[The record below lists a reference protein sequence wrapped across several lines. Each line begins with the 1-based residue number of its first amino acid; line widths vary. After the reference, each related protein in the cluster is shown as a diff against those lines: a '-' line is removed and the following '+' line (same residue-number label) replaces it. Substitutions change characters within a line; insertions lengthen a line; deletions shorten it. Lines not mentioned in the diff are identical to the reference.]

1 MPKKKRKKAE
11 RQKCLLKLKDKGSL
25 MLSRWNNASTRMSP
39 VSPLA
44 WRASSLRTLVW
55 FSVCPNFW
63 IDKEWPTAITE
74 ALHSI
79 QKTNWS
85 KAPNYFPVQV
95 SCLHRLFER
104 WCGQST
110 NHSSW
115 STESVFPVEW
125 SPQSPKL
132 VQATSKYR
140 YHLIKLRK
148 TIFSGRQEQHREVLS
163 IPQLFVVVLATS
175 WQRLR
180 CPLTRTRAVIW
191 QSVYSVGVLGGRQT
205 QPTVTFCFPKAIS
218 NQSISRSGWSRLFKT
233 LTGNWWCT

>member
-1 MPKKKRKKAE
+1 MQKKKKKEKAE

-44 WRASSLRTLVW
+44 WRSSSLRTLVW

-95 SCLHRLFER
+95 SYLHSLFDR
-104 WCGQST
+104 WWASLVWTVDQPFVLK
-110 NHSSW
+110 
-115 STESVFPVEW
+115 TESVFPVEW
-125 SPQSPKL
+125 RLQSPKL
-132 VQATSKYR
+132 VQATCKYR
-140 YHLIKLRK
+140 YHLIKLCK
-148 TIFSGRQEQHREVLS
+148 TIFSGR
-163 IPQLFVVVLATS
+163 
-175 WQRLR
+175 
-180 CPLTRTRAVIW
+180 
-191 QSVYSVGVLGGRQT
+191 
-205 QPTVTFCFPKAIS
+205 
-218 NQSISRSGWSRLFKT
+218 
-233 LTGNWWCT
+233 